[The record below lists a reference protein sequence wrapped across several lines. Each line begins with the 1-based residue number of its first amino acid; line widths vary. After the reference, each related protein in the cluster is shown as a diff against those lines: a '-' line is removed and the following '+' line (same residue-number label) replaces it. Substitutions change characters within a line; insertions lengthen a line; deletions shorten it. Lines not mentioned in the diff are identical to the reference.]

1 MYLFNSSTIL
11 SSIDWSRN
19 FEKYSVGSCITIL
32 SSCCDPSTNCKFRFR
47 FSVSIFSFPY
57 NASFLHHKSYLLNT
71 CEVANKTFFKNEF
84 THTYFLRILS
94 YMREKTASIASN
106 IDFVKSTEA
115 VVNRNVYNIPV
126 LFELVIAM
134 LSSDSS
140 SLSISSSSSVS
151 LSLVI
156 WKNSL

>member
-1 MYLFNSSTIL
+1 
-11 SSIDWSRN
+11 
-19 FEKYSVGSCITIL
+19 
-32 SSCCDPSTNCKFRFR
+32 
-47 FSVSIFSFPY
+47 
-57 NASFLHHKSYLLNT
+57 
-71 CEVANKTFFKNEF
+71 
-84 THTYFLRILS
+84 
-94 YMREKTASIASN
+94 MREKTASIASN

-151 LSLVI
+151 LSLVV
-156 WKNSL
+156 WENSL